1 MQIED
6 NTDRAGNRFLGQRR
20 IDPFRFPSPPRPGSI
35 NIPTTIE
42 NVAFL
47 VNELGYTVRQNVI
60 KKTIEISRVDDN
72 GNSVTVHNSTIASA
86 AILHGMNVNMLT
98 WFLQPI
104 AEKNAYNPAA
114 EWIGSEPWDGVDRLP
129 EFYATVIEADGY
141 PPKMKEILLY
151 RWMLSIVAAA
161 LEPFRFKSRGV
172 LTFQGK
178 QGIGKT
184 RWGQRLVNNEE
195 LRADLVKED
204 HHLNPTEKDSVLGA
218 ISHWIVEIAELEGS
232 FKRDMSKMKGFITS
246 DCDKVRPPYGRDTIV
261 HPRRTVFYGTVND
274 PKFLVDHTGNTR
286 WWTIRAKALNHT
298 HDINMQQVF
307 AQLAIDYGKKEQ
319 WWLTDDE
326 EAMLERLNLD
336 HRVVS
341 AIQERIEDVLDLEL
355 KTDPHN
361 PAMTPT
367 ELLTTI
373 LGMARPTNAQCRDCG
388 AALRELLGDP
398 KRIQGRDKWRIPL
411 RQGSAPSSTIEGP
424 PPAPGEVY

>member
-1 MQIED
+1 MQNQ
-6 NTDRAGNRFLGQRR
+6 NTGQASNGFPGQRR

-35 NIPTTIE
+35 SIPTTVE

-47 VNELGYTVRQNVI
+47 ASELGYTVRQNVI
-60 KKTIEISRVDDN
+60 KKTIEITTTDEN
-72 GNSVTVHNSTIASA
+72 GNSVTVHTSAIASA
-86 AILHGMNVNMLT
+86 AILHGMNVNMLS

-104 AEKNAYNPAA
+104 AEANASNPAS
-114 EWIGSEPWDGVDRLP
+114 EWIKSRGWDGVDRLP
-129 EFYATVIEADGY
+129 DFYNTVTTAEGY
-141 PPKMKEILLY
+141 PPGLKETLLY

-184 RWGQRLVNNEE
+184 RWGQRLVNDVK
-195 LRADLVKED
+195 LRAELVKED
-204 HHLNPTEKDSVLGA
+204 HHLNPTNKDSVLGA

-232 FKRDMSKMKGFITS
+232 FKKDMAKLKGFITS
-246 DCDKVRPPYGRDTIV
+246 DCDKIRPPYGRESII

-274 PKFLVDHTGNTR
+274 PKFLVDPTGNTR
-286 WWTIRAKALNHT
+286 WWTIPVTALDHT
-298 HDINMQQVF
+298 HDIDMQQVF
-307 AQLAIDYGKKEQ
+307 AQFAIDYDKGEP

-326 EAMLERLNLD
+326 EAMLERLNRD

-341 AIQERIEDVLDLEL
+341 AIRERIEDVLDLEL

-411 RQGSAPSSTIEGP
+411 RRGSAGEGP
-424 PPAPGEVY
+424 LPGPGEVF

>member
-1 MQIED
+1 MQ
-6 NTDRAGNRFLGQRR
+6 NNSTDQGGKGFPGQRR

-35 NIPTTIE
+35 SIPTTVE

-47 VNELGYTVRQNVI
+47 VDELGYTVRQNVI
-60 KKTIEISRVDDN
+60 KKTIEITTTDEN
-72 GNSVTVHNSTIASA
+72 GNSVPVHNSTIASA
-86 AILHGMNVNMLT
+86 AIFHGMNVNMLS
-98 WFLQPI
+98 WFMQPI
-104 AEKNAYNPAA
+104 AEANPSNPAA
-114 EWIGSEPWDGVDRLP
+114 EWIRSKSWDGVDRLP
-129 EFYATVIEADGY
+129 DFYNTVTTAEGY
-141 PPKMKEILLY
+141 PPGLKEILLY

-184 RWGQRLVNNEE
+184 RWGQRLVNDEK

-204 HHLNPTEKDSVLGA
+204 HHLNPTNKDSVLGA
-218 ISHWIVEIAELEGS
+218 ISHWIAEIAELEGS
-232 FKRDMSKMKGFITS
+232 FKRDMSKLKGFITK
-246 DCDKVRPPYGRDTIV
+246 DCDKIRAPYGREPIV
-261 HPRRTVFYGTVND
+261 SPRRTVFYGTVND
-274 PKFLVDHTGNTR
+274 PKFLVDTTGNTR
-286 WWTIRAKALNHT
+286 WWTIPVTALDHT
-298 HDINMQQVF
+298 HDIDMQQVF
-307 AQLAIDYGKKEQ
+307 AQLAIDHGDGVQ

-326 EAMLERLNLD
+326 EAMLERLNRD

-341 AIQERIEDVLDLEL
+341 AIGERIEDVLDLEL

-367 ELLTTI
+367 EFLTTI

-411 RQGSAPSSTIEGP
+411 RRGSTGEGP

>member
-1 MQIED
+1 MQTK
-6 NTDRAGNRFLGQRR
+6 NTDQGSKTFPGQRR
-20 IDPFRFPSPPRPGSI
+20 IDPFRFPSPPRPGSM
-35 NIPTTIE
+35 NIQTTIE

-47 VNELGYTVRQNVI
+47 IHELGYTVRQNVI
-60 KKTIEISRVDDN
+60 KKTIEITKVDDN

-86 AILHGMNVNMLT
+86 AILHGMNVNMLS

-104 AEKNAYNPAA
+104 AEANTYNPAA

-195 LRADLVKED
+195 LRADFVKED

-326 EAMLERLNLD
+326 EAMLERLNMD

-341 AIQERIEDVLDLEL
+341 AIQERIEDVLDLDL
-355 KTDPHN
+355 KSDPHN

-367 ELLTTI
+367 ELMTNI
-373 LGMARPTNAQCRDCG
+373 MGMARPTNAQCRECG

-398 KRIQGRDKWRIPL
+398 KRINGRDKWRIPL
-411 RQGSAPSSTIEGP
+411 RGGSSGSSDGEGP
-424 PPAPGEVY
+424 KPAPGEVY